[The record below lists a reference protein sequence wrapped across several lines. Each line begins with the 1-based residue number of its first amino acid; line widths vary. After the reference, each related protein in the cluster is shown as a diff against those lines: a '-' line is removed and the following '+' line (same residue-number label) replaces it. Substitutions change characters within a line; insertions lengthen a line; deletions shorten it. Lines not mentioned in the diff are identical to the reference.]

1 MTSVVSMLR
10 GINVGGKRL
19 IRMADLVD
27 LYASIGL
34 AKPQSYIQS
43 GNVLFGTSKKN
54 LTGLAG
60 QIGDAIHG
68 RFDIRTDVILR
79 TSQELAGIID
89 KNPFAARAEVLGKS
103 LVVHFLAADPV
114 AGAQDR
120 IHSLP
125 PSPEELHLLGHE
137 LYVYYPDGVGRATV
151 SQSLIDRALGVPVTG
166 RNWNTV
172 LKLLELAVAHQNA
185 R

>member
-10 GINVGGKRL
+10 GVNVGGKRS
-19 IRMADLVD
+19 IKMADLID

-60 QIGDAIHG
+60 QIGDAIES
-68 RFDIRTDVILR
+68 RFGIRTDVILR
-79 TSQELAGIID
+79 TSQELAGVID
-89 KNPFAARAEVLGKS
+89 NNPFADRAEVLGKR
-103 LVVHFLAADPV
+103 LVVHFLAADP
-114 AGAQDR
+114 ADDAKRR
-120 IHSLP
+120 IQSLP
-125 PSPEELHLLGHE
+125 PSPEELHLLGRE
-137 LYVYYPDGVGRATV
+137 LYVYYPDGVGRAAVT
-151 SQSLIDRALGVPVTG
+151 QSAIDRALGVPVTG